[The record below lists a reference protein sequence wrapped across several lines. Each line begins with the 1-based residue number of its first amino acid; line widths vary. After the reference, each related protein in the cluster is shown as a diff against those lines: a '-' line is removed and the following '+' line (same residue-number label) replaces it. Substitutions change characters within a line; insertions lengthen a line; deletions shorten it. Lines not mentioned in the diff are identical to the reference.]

1 MVTFV
6 GTNKSL
12 FSVPLEGMDATVD
25 GSYKDGLILKRDGQG
40 GTSLSGTGHAAAT
53 VKTYAVTGSPAA
65 AYGLVLAA
73 PTGATN
79 NYALYTTG
87 AISLGTI
94 SAGTWN
100 GTVIGAT
107 YGGTGINNGSNTI
120 TVGGNI
126 STANAF
132 TTSGNFALTLTSTNT
147 TSVTLPTTGTLATL
161 AGTESLTG
169 KTVNGLTIT
178 TTTGTL
184 TVVSGGSLVTAGA
197 NSITLTSTAATSVT
211 LPTSGTLATL
221 AGTESLTGKTVNGL
235 TITSTTGTLTLAN
248 SSSLVTAGA
257 YSTTLTSTAATS
269 VTLPTSGTLATLAGT
284 ESLTNKTVNGLT
296 ISSTNGTLTLANGS
310 SIVTSGGNSITFVST
325 GTTSVTLPTSG
336 TLATQAYVDAVKVGL
351 DVKDSVRVT
360 TTANIASL
368 SSTMTIDGVTVV
380 AGDRVLVKDQTA
392 TADNGIYVVV
402 SGGAWTRA
410 TDFDNSQEV
419 TPGAFAF
426 VEEGTVS
433 ADTGW
438 VLTTNGAITVGT
450 TGLSFT
456 QFSGAGSILAG
467 TGLTKTGNTLAI
479 DSTVATLA
487 GGQALTNKSIN
498 GLTVTSTSGG
508 TLTLA
513 NSSSLVTVGANSI
526 TLTSTGAT
534 GVTLPTSGTLATLTG
549 TESLTNKTVNGLT
562 VTSTTGT
569 LTIVSGGSLVTA
581 GANSITLTSTAAT
594 SVTLPTS
601 GTLATLAGT
610 ESLTNKTVN
619 GLTVTTGGTA
629 TLNIAN
635 GGSLVTNGAY
645 SITFVSTGT
654 TSVSLPTSGT
664 LLSDASGLSFVAG
677 SQTSAL
683 AYPAATANYHRLG
696 YYMLYAQT
704 TGNAQTTLTT
714 DGGSATTSNIIKLPQ
729 STKGATWWVTVKVS
743 AYDCTNNIGAAWQ
756 ISGIFRKNKSAGGTI
771 LVGDPMVLA
780 SAEAGL
786 TTCSVSIAADTANDG
801 IDLKVT
807 GLISTT
813 INWTA
818 SVETTESGSN

>member
-40 GTSLSGTGHAAAT
+40 GASLSGTGHAAAT

-87 AISLGTI
+87 AVSLGTI
-94 SAGTWN
+94 SAGAWN

-120 TVGGNI
+120 TVGGNV

-147 TSVTLPTTGTLATL
+147 TSVTLPTSGTLATL
-161 AGTESLTG
+161 AGTESLTN
-169 KTVNGLTIT
+169 KTINGLTVT
-178 TTTGTL
+178 STTGTL
-184 TVVSGGSLVTAGA
+184 TVVNGGTLATAGAYSTTLTSTAATSVTLPTSGTLATLAGTESLTNKTINGLTVTSTTGTLTLANSSSLVTAGA

-221 AGTESLTGKTVNGL
+221 AGTESLTNKTVNGL
-235 TITSTTGTLTLAN
+235 TIT
-248 SSSLVTAGA
+248 
-257 YSTTLTSTAATS
+257 
-269 VTLPTSGTLATLAGT
+269 
-284 ESLTNKTVNGLT
+284 
-296 ISSTNGTLTLANGS
+296 STNGTLTLANGS

-368 SSTMTIDGVTVV
+368 NSTMTIDGVAVI
-380 AGDRVLVKDQTA
+380 AGDRVLVKDQTT

-410 TDFDNSQEV
+410 TDFDSSQEV

-438 VLTTNGAITVGT
+438 VLTTNGTITVGT

-479 DSTVATLA
+479 DSTVATLT
-487 GGQALTNKSIN
+487 GSQALTNKSIN
-498 GLTVTSTSGG
+498 GLTVTSTTG
-508 TLTLA
+508 TLTVV
-513 NSSSLVTVGANSI
+513 NGGSLVTAGAYST
-526 TLTSTGAT
+526 TLTSTNT
-534 GVTLPTSGTLATLTG
+534 TSVTLPTSGTLATLAG

-569 LTIVSGGSLVTA
+569 LTLANSSSLVTA

-610 ESLTNKTVN
+610 EALTNKTVN
-619 GLTVTTGGTA
+619 GLTITTGGTA

-635 GGSLVTNGAY
+635 GGSLITSGAN
-645 SITFVSTGT
+645 SITFVSSGT
-654 TSVSLPTSGT
+654 TSVTLPTSGT
-664 LLSDASGLSFVAG
+664 LLTDASGLSFVAG

-696 YYMLYAQT
+696 YYMLYVQT

-714 DGGSATTSNIIKLPQ
+714 DGGSATASNIVKLPQ
-729 STKGATWWVTVKVS
+729 STKGATWWVTVKIS
-743 AYDCTNNIGAAWQ
+743 AYDCTNNLGAAWQ
-756 ISGIFRKNKSAGGTI
+756 IVGIFRKNKSAGGTV

-780 SAEAGL
+780 SAESGL
-786 TTCSVSIAADTANDG
+786 ATCSVSIAADTANDA
-801 IDLKVT
+801 IELKVT

>member
-25 GSYKDGLILKRDGQG
+25 GSYKDGLILKRDGQAG
-40 GTSLSGTGHAAAT
+40 SSLSGTGHAVAT
-53 VKTYAVTGSPAA
+53 VKAMTVTGSPAV
-65 AYGLVLAA
+65 AYGLYLNA
-73 PTGATN
+73 PTGATT

-87 AISLGTI
+87 AVSLGTI
-94 SAGTWN
+94 STGTWN
-100 GTVIGAT
+100 ATIIGAS

-126 STANAF
+126 NTANAF
-132 TTSGNFALTLTSTNT
+132 TTAGNYALTLTTTNT
-147 TSVTLPTTGTLATL
+147 
-161 AGTESLTG
+161 
-169 KTVNGLTIT
+169 
-178 TTTGTL
+178 
-184 TVVSGGSLVTAGA
+184 
-197 NSITLTSTAATSVT
+197 TSVT

-221 AGTESLTGKTVNGL
+221 AGTEALTNKSVNGL
-235 TITSTTGTLTLAN
+235 TITSTTGTLTVANGGTLAT
-248 SSSLVTAGA
+248 SGA
-257 YSTTLTSTAATS
+257 YSTTLTATGATN
-269 VTLPTSGTLATLAGT
+269 VTLPISGTLATLAGT
-284 ESLTNKTVNGLT
+284 EALTNKTVNGLT
-296 ISSTNGTLTLANGS
+296 ITSTNGTLTLANGS
-310 SIVTSGGNSITFVST
+310 SIITSGGNSITFVST

-360 TTANIASL
+360 TTTNIASL
-368 SSTMTIDGVTVV
+368 NSTMTIDGVSVV
-380 AGDRVLVKDQTA
+380 AGDRVLVKDQT
-392 TADNGIYVVV
+392 TAAENGIYVVV

-410 TDFDNSQEV
+410 TDFDTSQKV

-426 VEEGTVS
+426 VEEGTTY

-438 VLTTNGAITVGT
+438 VLTNNGAITVGT

-467 TGLTKTGNTLAI
+467 TGLTKTGNTLSI
-479 DSTVATLA
+479 DSTVVTLT
-487 GGQALTNKSIN
+487 GTQALTNKTVN
-498 GLTVTSTSGG
+498 GLTITSTSGG

-513 NSSSLVTVGANSI
+513 NNS
-526 TLTSTGAT
+526 
-534 GVTLPTSGTLATLTG
+534 
-549 TESLTNKTVNGLT
+549 
-562 VTSTTGT
+562 
-569 LTIVSGGSLVTA
+569 SLVTA
-581 GANSITLTSTAAT
+581 GAYSTTLTAT
-594 SVTLPTS
+594 GATNVTLPTS

-619 GLTVTTGGTA
+619 GLTITSTTGTLTVANSGTLATSGAYSTTLTSTGATNVTLPTSGTLATLAGTESFTNKTVNGLTITTGGTA

-635 GGSLVTNGAY
+635 GGSLVTSGAN
-645 SITFVSTGT
+645 SITFVSSGP
-654 TSVSLPTSGT
+654 TSVTLPTSGT
-664 LLSDASGLSFVAG
+664 LLTDASGLSFVAG
-677 SQTSAL
+677 SQTSGL

-696 YYMLYAQT
+696 YYMLYVQT
-704 TGNAQTTLTT
+704 TGSAQTTLTT
-714 DGGSATTSNIIKLPQ
+714 DGGAATSSNIIKLPQ

-756 ISGIFRKNKSAGGTI
+756 IVGIFRKNKSAGGTV

-780 SAEAGL
+780 SAESGL
-786 TTCSVSIAADTANDG
+786 SSCSVSIAADTANDA

-807 GLISTT
+807 GLTSTT